1 MEMWKCSRCDT
12 KNQDNMKFCQVCHAP
27 RPADEPNQE
36 PEKKKKTV
44 PRSAVPDQPEK
55 KPEPFVLEPPKNKL
69 SITLIAANL
78 ALLAANIIGLI
89 MLIKK

>member
-27 RPADEPNQE
+27 RPADEPKQE

-55 KPEPFVLEPPKNKL
+55 KPEPSDFFPKSSVPSSAGFYRKYPKTIRPTVNC
-69 SITLIAANL
+69 
-78 ALLAANIIGLI
+78 
-89 MLIKK
+89 